1 MKRLEEVKALLHIL
15 QFDQYEDVSGPP
27 SSSDSTLLELADLL
41 IDSQPDLLIDSQP
54 DLLLDSQP
62 EKVTI
67 EDLNFHLH
75 FRNFPVQSNLN

>member
-15 QFDQYEDVSGPP
+15 QFDKYEEVSGPP

-41 IDSQPDLLIDSQP
+41 IDSQPDLL
-54 DLLLDSQP
+54 LDSQP

-67 EDLNFHLH
+67 EDLSTFAIAQLS
-75 FRNFPVQSNLN
+75 PI

>member
-1 MKRLEEVKALLHIL
+1 MLHIL
-15 QFDQYEDVSGPP
+15 QFDQYEEVSGPP
-27 SSSDSTLLELADLL
+27 SSSDSTLLELADLLIDSQPDLL

-75 FRNFPVQSNLN
+75 FRNCPAQSNLN